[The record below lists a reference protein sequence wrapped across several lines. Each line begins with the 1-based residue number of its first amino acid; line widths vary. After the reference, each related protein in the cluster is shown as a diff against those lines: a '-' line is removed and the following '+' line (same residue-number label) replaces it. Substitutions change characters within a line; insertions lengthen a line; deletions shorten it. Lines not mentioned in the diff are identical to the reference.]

1 MTTVNA
7 QNNPYNKDT
16 GDRVLRYVQL
26 QVDKDTGGV
35 CLSLVWNAN
44 TVKGCHPQLSRLVK
58 SLRGG
63 EGGRGHWGG
72 LKEEFLERN
81 MGTFK
86 FWGGQCCICQEGVMM
101 ELS

>member
-7 QNNPYNKDT
+7 QTDPYNKDT
-16 GDRVLRYVQL
+16 GDRVLSYVQL

-63 EGGRGHWGG
+63 GGRWSGSLGRIEG
-72 LKEEFLERN
+72 RISGEEY
-81 MGTFK
+81 GY
-86 FWGGQCCICQEGVMM
+86 I
-101 ELS
+101 